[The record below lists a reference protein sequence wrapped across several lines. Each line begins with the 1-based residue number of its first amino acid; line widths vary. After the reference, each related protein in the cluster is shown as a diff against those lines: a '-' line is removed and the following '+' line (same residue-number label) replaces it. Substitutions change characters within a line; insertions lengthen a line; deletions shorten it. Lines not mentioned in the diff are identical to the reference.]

1 MTLNRFKDHAFVG
14 THGLKE
20 VIVKLIRLM
29 SVGLTGYRII
39 LLECFDLL
47 CRDIESLNAL
57 TGQVD

>member
-1 MTLNRFKDHAFVG
+1 MTLNRFKDLALVG
-14 THGLKE
+14 TQSLKE

-57 TGQVD
+57 IGQVD